1 MNKKPKLSKN
11 IGNDVVLCKTTNRIV
26 SNRTSDLL
34 LEQSV
39 AFTKSWRRVP
49 FFRRRIYN
57 GASKVCIISINR
69 TQYSRARRI
78 LDLLEERDYN
88 RLKLNVI

>member
-1 MNKKPKLSKN
+1 MSKKPKMSKN
-11 IGNDVVLCKTTNRIV
+11 VGKDVVLCKTTNRIV

-49 FFRRRIYN
+49 FFRRGSYN
-57 GASKVCIISINR
+57 GANKVCIISINR

-78 LDLLEERDYN
+78 LNLLEDRDYN
-88 RLKLNVI
+88 RLFLNVI

>member
-11 IGNDVVLCKTTNRIV
+11 IGKDVVLCQTTNRIV

-39 AFTKSWRRVP
+39 AFTKSWHRVP
-49 FFRRRIYN
+49 FFRRGSYN
-57 GASKVCIISINR
+57 GANRVCVISINR
-69 TQYSRARRI
+69 TQYSRARRV

-88 RLKLNVI
+88 RLRLNVI

>member
-1 MNKKPKLSKN
+1 MNKKPKMSKN
-11 IGNDVVLCKTTNRIV
+11 IGKDVVLCQTTNRIV

-49 FFRRRIYN
+49 FFRRGSYN
-57 GASKVCIISINR
+57 GANRVCVISINR
-69 TQYSRARRI
+69 TQYSRARRV

-88 RLKLNVI
+88 RLRLNVI

>member
-1 MNKKPKLSKN
+1 MSKKPKMSKN
-11 IGNDVVLCKTTNRIV
+11 VGKDVVLCKTTNRIV

-39 AFTKSWRRVP
+39 AFTKSWKRVP
-49 FFRRRIYN
+49 FFRRGSYN
-57 GASKVCIISINR
+57 GADKVCVISINR

-78 LDLLEERDYN
+78 LYLLEDRDYN
-88 RLKLNVI
+88 RLFLNVI